1 MAEVYDAP
9 LPWTGEIAAPLT
21 LFRATV
27 RPEWLDDFGH
37 VNIAHYLTI
46 CDHANWAFWN
56 WINAPEGTIDARGG
70 SEYAIVENHVHY
82 LDELAE
88 GTPIHVTTQ
97 LTGVDAKRYLLF
109 HHVWKSESGA
119 LAATNEVKVLGFNL
133 NTRRSEAWSEKVTDR
148 LEAIREAHTG
158 LDTPKQA
165 GQGIALSRRRGH

>member
-9 LPWTGEIAAPLT
+9 LPWAGKIDAPLT
-21 LFRATV
+21 LFRTV
-27 RPEWLDDFGH
+27 VRSEWLDEFRH

-97 LTGVDAKRYLLF
+97 LTGLDARRYLLF

-133 NTRRSEAWSEKVTDR
+133 KTRRSETWRPFVADR
-148 LEAIREAHTG
+148 LALIEQAHAS
-158 LDTPKQA
+158 LDVPKQA
-165 GQGIALSRRRGH
+165 GQGIALARR